1 MLAFIA
7 GVLTGHYVAPSG
19 TVVLIVLGLSLAGIA
34 AGLYQRWRLLPIFL
48 MLTTWLA
55 LGTLSYHVR
64 YHRCAEDDIVRY
76 SGNKPVL
83 IRLRADVLENGQ
95 WVASDSPWP
104 SDPSLYLSVRVTA
117 IHTQQRWT
125 SSDGILRV
133 RVRRPSRSIVRGEQ
147 LEMLGMLSRYRGP
160 QNPGEFDWRRYNR
173 FQDRLCRL
181 TVDNGEVLR
190 PLKPMTALSPAGLIT
205 RFRQHFSTVLSNEDF
220 SDESSSLLKAM
231 VLGERDATFR
241 RLNEAFQ
248 RTGLFHFLCVSGLH
262 LGILA
267 GFVWFIGLIVRLPRR
282 ASALLVMAVV
292 ISYALLVPSRAPII
306 RATVVVCLLCLAE
319 ISGRHSRRL
328 HTLALAALVVLLW
341 RQAELF
347 NIGFQLS
354 FIIVAALILLC
365 PRLVRILLGGRM
377 SNWTIEP
384 GTHPRPRVEQIGRWI
399 WLWFIR
405 LSSTCLIAWFVSAP
419 LVVYY
424 FGWFNPWAP
433 VYSVVMAPLAVATII
448 SGYITVVLGSVFP
461 LLAHSLQAFS
471 LSLADWFFQAAMV
484 LAKIPGMIQ
493 HLPAPPII
501 LMVAFYVLLVLLA
514 ARRRL
519 QQRYQSA
526 VPGRAWAIV
535 PFAALLAVYLWSSGS
550 IRPVDDALAFHL
562 LAVGNGQAAI
572 LELPNGAAVACDA
585 GNMSGTDLSSRTIMP
600 FLRTRH
606 LRKLDALMISHA
618 NWDHYSA
625 ATQLIKATEISTLI
639 VSPYFQDDPQRK
651 HLSEL
656 FRVSTG
662 STIVAQSARLTNTG
676 TAQIEILW
684 PPHDTRLVQN
694 LTSNDSSLVT
704 SITYAGQRILLTG
717 DISSTAQGLLLAGVT
732 DLQADVLVWPH
743 HGAIV
748 NTTEEFFEA
757 VNPRILLVSC
767 DAKRAEKIRRLDTG
781 HLLDGRQC
789 YITAES
795 GALTVL
801 LDRGGAEVIPFI
813 RAE

>member
-1 MLAFIA
+1 VLAFIT
-7 GVLTGHYVAPSG
+7 GVLTGHYIAPSG
-19 TVVLIVLGLSLAGIA
+19 TVTLTVLGLSLAGIA
-34 AGLYQRWRLLPIFL
+34 AGLYRRWRLPPTLLI
-48 MLTTWLA
+48 LTAWVA

-64 YHRCAEDDIVRY
+64 YHRCIDDDIIRY
-76 SGNKPVL
+76 SGNDPVL
-83 IRLRADVLENGQ
+83 VRLRADVLEDGQ
-95 WVASDSPWP
+95 WMASNSPWP
-104 SDPSLYLSVRVTA
+104 SDPSLYLPVQVTA
-117 IHTQQRWT
+117 IRTQQGWI
-125 SSDGILRV
+125 SAGGVLRV

-147 LEMLGMLSRYRGP
+147 LEMLGMLSRYQGP
-160 QNPGEFDWRRYNR
+160 RNPGELDWRRYNR

-190 PLKPMTALSPAGLIT
+190 PLNPTTTPLPPGLIT
-205 RFRQHFSTVLSNEDF
+205 KFREHFSTVLSNEDF
-220 SDESSSLLKAM
+220 SAQSSSLLKAM
-231 VLGERDATFR
+231 VLGERDATFS

-267 GFVWFIGLIVRLPRR
+267 GFVWFISLIVKLPRR

-292 ISYALLVPSRAPII
+292 IAYALLVPGRAPII

-319 ISGRHSRRL
+319 ISGRHARRL
-328 HTLALAALVVLLW
+328 HTLALAALVILLW
-341 RQAELF
+341 RPAELF

-365 PRLVRILLGGRM
+365 PRLVRILLGGRV
-377 SNWTIEP
+377 SAWTIEP
-384 GTHPRPRVEQIGRWI
+384 GTHPRPRVEQIGRWL

-433 VYSVVMAPLAVATII
+433 VYSVIMAPFAIVTIV
-448 SGYITVVLGSVFP
+448 SGYITAVLGSVFP
-461 LLAHSLQAFS
+461 LLANSLQTAS
-471 LSLADWFFQAAMV
+471 LSLADWFFQAATV
-484 LAKIPGMIQ
+484 LAKIPGIIQ
-493 HLPAPPII
+493 HLPAPPVMLI
-501 LMVAFYVLLVLLA
+501 VAFYVLLILVA
-514 ARRRL
+514 VWPRL
-519 QQRYQSA
+519 QQRYQFA
-526 VPGRAWAIV
+526 VPGRAWTIV
-535 PFAALLAVYLWSSGS
+535 PFVALLAAYLWCAGP
-550 IRPVDDALAFHL
+550 IRPADTLAFHL
-562 LAVGNGQAAI
+562 LAVGNGQASI
-572 LELPNGAAVACDA
+572 LELPNGAAIAYDA
-585 GNMSGTDLSSRTIMP
+585 GNMSGADLSFRTIIP

-606 LRKLDALMISHA
+606 LRRLDAMIISHP

-625 ATQLIKATEISTLI
+625 ADELIKATDIPTLM
-639 VSPYFQDDPQRK
+639 VSSYFKDNPQRK

-656 FRVSTG
+656 FRANPDSA
-662 STIVAQSARLTNTG
+662 IVGQSARLANTG
-676 TAQIEILW
+676 AAHVEILW
-684 PPHDTRLVQN
+684 PPHDTALVQN

-704 SITYAGQRILLTG
+704 RITYAGRRILLTG
-717 DISSTAQGLLLAGVT
+717 DISSTGQGLLLAGGA

-748 NTTEEFFEA
+748 NTTEAFFEA

-767 DAKRAEKIRRLDTG
+767 DAKRAQNIRRLDTS

-789 YITAES
+789 YTTAQS

-801 LDRGGAEVIPFI
+801 LDRGGVEVIPFV